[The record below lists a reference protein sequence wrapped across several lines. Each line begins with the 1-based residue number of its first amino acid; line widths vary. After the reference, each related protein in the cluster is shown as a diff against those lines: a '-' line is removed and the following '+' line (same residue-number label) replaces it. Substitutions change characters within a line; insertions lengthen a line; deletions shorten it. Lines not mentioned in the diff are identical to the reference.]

1 MTNPPNCQ
9 PTIGRWFESDRE
21 FRVFIIAVCASF
33 IAKGIAA
40 VNGAFSVDDIL
51 FINSPFDGAA
61 VKEVSFRDGRL
72 LYPLFLEMLW
82 RLGLDSQKSTSISF
96 LVFTLCL
103 VLTAQLA
110 CRVWKIEKDFCA
122 CLCVVLFAT
131 LHPYQADF
139 LTWKIGA
146 ITSGIPLLLSLY
158 GLWRAAK
165 YKSRYSLAF
174 GALCIAISL
183 NIHQI
188 GISWVAVTVC
198 FSLIFALLRK
208 NSNIKETLTSSRA
221 FTQLLVMIF
230 GIALYLLALIIFRF
244 SSDDPAQSNALYT
257 ANLSSIAS
265 QASTFLNLI
274 IYKNPFFTFLADLFF
289 AFFLFSFLFICFR
302 SIWNK
307 NTTRGL
313 KAGILASLSLA
324 VLFAAISCAI
334 FPTITLQK
342 GQLFPRTMSA
352 LGLFW
357 GALCAALI
365 VHLRQKIYRKTL
377 LGILSI
383 TFFVFIGINNQ
394 IFSEQIR
401 ANHRDIELGRKLINK
416 ITALEGHQFI
426 ERVAI
431 IGTNQDSLSG
441 LRFPLDLSNPQRLEI
456 GIVMS
461 IFANQYSNQYRVSLL
476 NDALGGNF
484 LGELDNAQA
493 EEATSYCRYSLTANG
508 KFPSAGS
515 VVRSGQLAI
524 VCL

>member
-1 MTNPPNCQ
+1 M
-9 PTIGRWFESDRE
+9 
-21 FRVFIIAVCASF
+21 FIIAILASF

-61 VKEVSFRDGRL
+61 VTEVSFRDGRL

-103 VLTAQLA
+103 ILTAQLA
-110 CRVWKIEKDFCA
+110 CRVWKIEEDFYA

-139 LTWKIGA
+139 LTWKMGT

-158 GLWRAAK
+158 GLWCAALH
-165 YKSRYSLAF
+165 KSRSSLAF
-174 GALCIAISL
+174 GALCIALSL

-198 FSLIFALLRK
+198 FSFIFALLRK
-208 NSNIKETLTSSRA
+208 NSNIKENLTSSSA
-221 FTQLLVMIF
+221 FIQLLAMIL
-230 GIALYLLALIIFRF
+230 GVALYLSTLIIFEFF
-244 SSDDPAQSNALYT
+244 SNDPAQSNALYT
-257 ANLSSIAS
+257 ADLFTIAN
-265 QASTFLNLI
+265 QASTLLNLI
-274 IYKNPFFTFLADLFF
+274 IYKNPFFSFLTDLVFV
-289 AFFLFSFLFICFR
+289 FFLLSFFFICINSTR
-302 SIWNK
+302 NK

-313 KAGILASLSLA
+313 KAGILISLSLA
-324 VLFAAISCAI
+324 ILAAAISCII

-365 VHLRQKIYRKTL
+365 VHLRQEICRRTL
-377 LGILSI
+377 LGIFSI
-383 TFFVFIGINNQ
+383 VFFVFIGINNQ

-401 ANHRDIELGRKLINK
+401 ANHRDIELGRKLINQ

-431 IGTNQDSLSG
+431 IGTNQDSLRG
-441 LRFPLDLSNPQRLEI
+441 LRFPLDLSSPQRLEV

-461 IFANQYSNQYRVSLL
+461 IFANKYNNQYRVSLL

-493 EEATSYCRYSLTANG
+493 EEATSYCRYSLKANG
-508 KFPSAGS
+508 KFPAAGS
-515 VVRSGQLAI
+515 VVRSGALAI